1 VASGRLLKQVSGMSG
16 HMRKLVPCAG
26 LIGVEVASAEKE
38 RIEAG
43 LLVRPD
49 FCN

>member
-1 VASGRLLKQVSGMSG
+1 MSE

-38 RIEAG
+38 RIEARP
-43 LLVRPD
+43 LVPPD
-49 FCN
+49 LCN